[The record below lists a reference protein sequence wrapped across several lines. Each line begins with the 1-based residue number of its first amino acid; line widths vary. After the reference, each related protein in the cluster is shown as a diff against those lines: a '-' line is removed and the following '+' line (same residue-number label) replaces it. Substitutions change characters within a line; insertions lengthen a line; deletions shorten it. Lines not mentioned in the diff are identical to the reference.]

1 MLELELEKED
11 ANTYQDWL
19 GGTTR
24 GVGVGDTTA
33 EGVAAAS
40 KLLGRPRSC
49 NTMKAVKALQ
59 ESILAK
65 IEKIM
70 I

>member
-1 MLELELEKED
+1 LELERED

-24 GVGVGDTTA
+24 GTGVGATA
-33 EGVAAAS
+33 ADGVAAAS
-40 KLLGRPRSC
+40 KLLGRPKSC
-49 NTMKAVKALQ
+49 NTMKAVRALQ

-65 IEKIM
+65 MEKRM

>member
-1 MLELELEKED
+1 MERED
-11 ANTYQDWL
+11 KNTYQDWL

-24 GVGVGDTTA
+24 GTGVGGRTA
-33 EGVAAAS
+33 DGVAAAS

-59 ESILAK
+59 ESMLAN
-65 IEKIM
+65 IEKRI

>member
-1 MLELELEKED
+1 MLELELERKTR
-11 ANTYQDWL
+11 TYQDWL

-24 GVGVGDTTA
+24 
-33 EGVAAAS
+33 GVAAAS

-49 NTMKAVKALQ
+49 NTMKAAKALQ

-65 IEKIM
+65 TENRKIYQRS
-70 I
+70 INILEVG